1 MRSIVGIS
9 LALSFIAGIGQA
21 SADEAQAWG
30 KSVQGKCLMDRGDRS
45 TAKFAAAD
53 ANCGPVGD
61 SSRASRAFVLAN
73 AFADVARAV
82 NSGDTAGAQDV
93 MNVLWQAQNRSPMLT
108 SCWKTMI
115 KVCDAAEIGKTIDA
129 SHK

>member
-1 MRSIVGIS
+1 MRAFQIP
-9 LALSFIAGIGQA
+9 LALAFIAGIGQA
-21 SADEAQAWG
+21 SADEAQNWG

-45 TAKFAAAD
+45 VAKFAAAD

-61 SSRASRAFVLAN
+61 SSRAARAFVLAN

-82 NSGDTAGAQDV
+82 NSGDSAGAKDV

-115 KVCDAAEIGKTIDA
+115 KVCDAAEIGKAIDA

>member
-1 MRSIVGIS
+1 MRAFKIL
-9 LALSFIAGIGQA
+9 LAATFVVVTGQA
-21 SADEAQAWG
+21 FADEVPAWG
-30 KSVQGKCLMDRGDRS
+30 KSVQGKCPMDRGDRS
-45 TAKFAAAD
+45 VAKFAAAD

-61 SSRASRAFVLAN
+61 ASRAARAFVLAN

-82 NSGDTAGAQDV
+82 NSGDAAGAKDV
-93 MNVLWQAQNRSPMLT
+93 MNVLWQTQNRSPMLA

-115 KVCDAAEIGKTIDA
+115 KICDAADIGKTIDA